1 MPGIKAVAIGR
12 AARRSPVTRRTRRLS
27 GLRKNS
33 FAISV
38 MLLVQYGLGMGV
50 NLYARVPAADQGAG
64 ITAALGRALIS
75 QPVVLAVHAG
85 LGLLMLVAGVSV
97 LVRAIV
103 ARHRPAI
110 ASSAAGLAAIAAAA
124 FSAPPSSAT
133 GRTGHRWPWP
143 SSPVWPCCAT
153 SPTCSWSA
161 HPPHPRVRDDH
172 LDRYGR
178 GGARRGH
185 PARCYPSLCPA
196 DGNLVAVGHE
206 YMVSKHRG
214 GRAPPTRSGSPE
226 GKSIR

>member
-64 ITAALGRALIS
+64 IIAALGRALIS
-75 QPVVLAVHAG
+75 QPVVLAVHAT

-124 FSAPPSSAT
+124 FSGAAFVSNGQDGASMAMAILTGVALLCYLANLLVVGPPAT
-133 GRTGHRWPWP
+133 P
-143 SSPVWPCCAT
+143 
-153 SPTCSWSA
+153 
-161 HPPHPRVRDDH
+161 
-172 LDRYGR
+172 
-178 GGARRGH
+178 
-185 PARCYPSLCPA
+185 
-196 DGNLVAVGHE
+196 
-206 YMVSKHRG
+206 
-214 GRAPPTRSGSPE
+214 GSE
-226 GKSIR
+226 R